1 MLSECSQDMINLT
14 YLEDHII
21 YFSKDRYTKD
31 GLNECELI
39 NNEPISY
46 EQLKWLTAIQFFLLS
61 SNNVNY
67 CFIGYVSNSG
77 VCSYKCKTWKI

>member
-1 MLSECSQDMINLT
+1 MGNFRNDRDLQDKISLLLSKCSQDMINLS

-39 NNEPISY
+39 NNEPISH
-46 EQLKWLTAIQFFLLS
+46 EQLKWLTAIQFSLLS
-61 SNNVNY
+61 S
-67 CFIGYVSNSG
+67 CTEIS
-77 VCSYKCKTWKI
+77 